1 MQATVFF
8 GREPVLG
15 IKVVLKQYRKDLRG
29 IYREIK
35 IFTELERLKNKKNKK
50 CLVTILE
57 EGPVVQQTLPNL
69 LSYSIGKNN

>member
-8 GREPVLG
+8 GREPSLG
-15 IKVVLKQYRKDLRG
+15 IKVVLKQYRRDLRG

-35 IFTELERLKNKKNKK
+35 IFTELERLKNKKRKN

-69 LSYSIGKNN
+69 LSYSIGRNN

>member
-35 IFTELERLKNKKNKK
+35 IFTELERLKNKKRKN
-50 CLVTILE
+50 CIVTILE

-69 LSYSIGKNN
+69 LSYSIGWNN

>member
-35 IFTELERLKNKKNKK
+35 IFTELERLKSKKRKN
-50 CLVTILE
+50 CIVTILE
-57 EGPVVQQTLPNL
+57 
-69 LSYSIGKNN
+69 